1 MARERLTTLARVLA
15 ALVGTLPPAL
25 LAGVVIAAYAPLA
38 RDLRFALG
46 YGLVLP
52 MWVAAMCLVF
62 LARRPMHAW
71 LLCLLGTALLL
82 LLVPGASGP

>member
-1 MARERLTTLARVLA
+1 MERERLAAVVRSLA

-25 LAGVVIAAYAPLA
+25 LAGIAIAVHAPLA
-38 RDLRFALG
+38 RDLRCALG

-62 LARRPMHAW
+62 LVRRPLHAW
-71 LLCLLGTALLL
+71 LLCLFGTALFL
-82 LLVPGASGP
+82 LLVPGAAGP